1 MALTQV
7 NSLEFHEIKA
17 QLKAYLQGQSEFS
30 DYDFEGS
37 SLSTLLDVLAYNSYY
52 SAVNAN
58 LAINENF
65 LDTAVLR
72 ENVVKLAKLI
82 GYTPRS
88 ARSARATFTVVVQTI
103 YGTGA
108 NGRGY
113 PESVQINKGVFTSFV
128 GENGEN
134 YIFSI
139 PKDLIVSVNT
149 LDGKATFTDVVAYEG
164 IFITDTFVKT
174 ESERQRFVL
183 GNLNADTSAMTVEV
197 SRGTITDAYLEATDI
212 TNVSNISK
220 VFFLEESESK
230 KQELVFGD
238 GILGEALVNGDVIEA
253 TYPTSVGGA
262 PNGLKGFTFAGT
274 VKDSRNAPI
283 TSGISLTLDV
293 PPDGGAQ
300 PETIDSIKFSAPK
313 FYSSFGRAV
322 TTKDYEV
329 IIPQIYP
336 NVQSIVAFGGEEADP
351 PEYGKVIVVIK
362 PKNADRLSISE
373 KDAVQKKIRSYSVG
387 AVEPKIMDP
396 SVLYIDLVSY
406 VYFNPNTT
414 RRDQNQI
421 KLVVY
426 RTLETLNTSAEFN
439 KFGGKFKYSK
449 MQKVIDDAEP
459 SITSNITK
467 VKMRK
472 NVTISLSQRFNYK
485 ICFGNRI
492 NAQLDTPTLQ
502 TNGFKRADGGNQV
515 FYLNDDGLG
524 TIRLYYVNT
533 DGSKQYI
540 GGNWGIIDYTAGEVT
555 INDLIITEVVNS
567 TDNIMQFSVV
577 PESND
582 LVSLRE
588 TYLTLG
594 IDNLVVNVIDDEI
607 SSGSNTSGTGVV
619 PESSYS

>member
-7 NSLEFHEIKA
+7 NSLEFNEIKS
-17 QLKAYLQGQSEFS
+17 QLKAYLKGQAEFS

-52 SAVNAN
+52 SAINAN

-88 ARSARATFTVVVQTI
+88 ARSARATFTVVIQTV
-103 YGTGA
+103 YGTGS

-113 PESVQINKGVFTSFV
+113 PESVQINKGVFTSFT
-128 GENGEN
+128 GEGGTN

-149 LDGKATFTDVVAYEG
+149 LDGTATFTDVTAFEG
-164 IFITDTFVKT
+164 IYITDTFVKT
-174 ESERQRFVL
+174 ESERQRFIL
-183 GNLNADTSAMTVEV
+183 GNLNADTSAMSVEV
-197 SRGTITDAYLEATDI
+197 TRGTITDAYLEATDI
-212 TNVSNISK
+212 TTVSNISK
-220 VFFLEESESK
+220 IFFLEESETK
-230 KQELVFGD
+230 KPELIFGD
-238 GILGEALVNGDVIEA
+238 SVLGEALVNGDVIEV
-253 TYPTSVGGA
+253 TYPTSIGA
-262 PNGLKGFTFAGT
+262 GPNGLTGYSFAGT

-283 TSGISLTLDV
+283 TSGITLSLTS
-293 PPDGGAQ
+293 PPDGGAE
-300 PETIDSIKFSAPK
+300 PETIDSIKYSAPK

-322 TTKDYEV
+322 TTKDYEA

-373 KDAVQKKIRSYSVG
+373 KDVVQKKIRSYSVG

-396 SVLYIDLVSY
+396 SVLYIDLASY
-406 VYFNPNTT
+406 VYFNPNNT
-414 RRDQNQI
+414 RRSQEEIKQI
-421 KLVVY
+421 IY
-426 RTLETLNTSAEFN
+426 RTMETLNASAEFN

-449 MQKVIDDAEP
+449 IQKIIDDAES

-485 ICFGNRI
+485 ICYGNRI
-492 NAQLDTPTLQ
+492 NADSTAATLE

-540 GGNWGIIDYTAGEVT
+540 GGNWGTIDYASGEVT

-567 TDNIMQFSVV
+567 TDNIIQFSVI

-582 LVSLRE
+582 IVSLRE

>member
-174 ESERQRFVL
+174 DSERQRFIL

-197 SRGTITDAYLEATDI
+197 SRGTVTDAYLQATDI
-212 TNVSNISK
+212 TTVSNISK
-220 VFFLEESESK
+220 VFFLEEAESRRP
-230 KQELVFGD
+230 ELIFGD

-253 TYPTSVGGA
+253 KYPTSIGTA
-262 PNGLKGFTFAGT
+262 PNGLTGYSFAGT
-274 VKDSRNAPI
+274 VKDSRNSPI
-283 TSGISLTLDV
+283 TSGITLTLTAV
-293 PPDGGAQ
+293 PDGGAS
-300 PETIDSIKFSAPK
+300 PESIDAIKYSAPK
-313 FYSSFGRAV
+313 FYSAFGRAV
-322 TTKDYEV
+322 TTKDYEA

-396 SVLYIDLVSY
+396 SVLYIDMISY
-406 VYFNPNTT
+406 VYFNPNNT
-414 RRDQNQI
+414 RRSQEEIKQI
-421 KLVVY
+421 IY
-426 RTLETLNTSAEFN
+426 RTLEQLNRSAEFN

-467 VKMRK
+467 VNMRK
-472 NVTISLSQRFNYK
+472 NVIVSLNQRFNYK
-485 ICFGNRI
+485 ICYGNRI
-492 NAQLDTPTLQ
+492 KADQATATLE

-515 FYLNDDGLG
+515 FYLDDDGLG
-524 TIRLYYVNT
+524 TIRLYYVNA

-540 GGNWGIIDYTAGEVT
+540 GGNWGTIDYDRGEIT
-555 INDLIITEVVNS
+555 INDLVITDVVNS
-567 TDNIMQFSVV
+567 TDNIIQFSVV

-582 LVSLRE
+582 IVSLRE

>member
-7 NSLEFHEIKA
+7 NSLEFNEIKN
-17 QLKAYLQGQSEFS
+17 QLKAYLRGQAEFS

-37 SLSTLLDVLAYNSYY
+37 SLSTLLDVLAYNTYY

-58 LAINENF
+58 LAINENY

-373 KDAVQKKIRSYSVG
+373 KDAVAKKIRSYSVG

-396 SVLYIDLVSY
+396 SVLYIDLASY
-406 VYFNPNTT
+406 VYFNPNQT
-414 RRDQNQI
+414 RRSQEEIKQI
-421 KLVVY
+421 IY
-426 RTLETLNTSAEFN
+426 RTMETINASAEFN

-449 MQKVIDDAEP
+449 IGKVIDEAEP

-472 NVTISLSQRFNYK
+472 NVTISLNQRFNYK

-492 NAQLDTPTLQ
+492 NAQLETPTLE

-515 FYLNDDGLG
+515 FYLDDDGLG
-524 TIRLYYVNT
+524 TIRLYYVTT

-540 GGNWGIIDYTAGEVT
+540 GGNWGNIDYTMGEVT
-555 INDLIITEVVNS
+555 INDLVITEVVNS
-567 TDNIMQFSVV
+567 TDNIIQFSVT

-582 LVSLRE
+582 IVSLRE

>member
-174 ESERQRFVL
+174 DSERQRFIL

-197 SRGTITDAYLEATDI
+197 SRGTVTDAYLQATDI
-212 TNVSNISK
+212 TTVSNISK
-220 VFFLEESESK
+220 VFFLEEAESRRP
-230 KQELVFGD
+230 ELIFGD

-253 TYPTSVGGA
+253 KYPTSIGTA
-262 PNGLKGFTFAGT
+262 PNGLTGYSFAGT
-274 VKDSRNAPI
+274 VKDSRNSPI
-283 TSGISLTLDV
+283 TSGITLTLTAV
-293 PPDGGAQ
+293 PDGGAS
-300 PETIDSIKFSAPK
+300 PESIDAIKYSAPK
-313 FYSSFGRAV
+313 FYSAFGRAV
-322 TTKDYEV
+322 TTKDYEA

-396 SVLYIDLVSY
+396 SVLYIDMISY
-406 VYFNPNTT
+406 VYFNPNNT
-414 RRDQNQI
+414 RRSQEEIKQI
-421 KLVVY
+421 IY
-426 RTLETLNTSAEFN
+426 RTLEQLNRSAEFN

-467 VKMRK
+467 VNMRK
-472 NVTISLSQRFNYK
+472 NVTVSLNQRFNYK
-485 ICFGNRI
+485 ICYGNRI
-492 NAQLDTPTLQ
+492 KADQSTATLE

-515 FYLNDDGLG
+515 FYLDDDGLG

-540 GGNWGIIDYTAGEVT
+540 GGNWGTIDYDRGEIT
-555 INDLIITEVVNS
+555 INDLVITDVVNS
-567 TDNIMQFSVV
+567 TDNIIQFSVV

-582 LVSLRE
+582 IVSLRE

>member
-7 NSLEFHEIKA
+7 NSLEFNEVKA
-17 QLKAYLQGQSEFS
+17 QLIDYLRGQTEFS

-37 SLSTLLDVLAYNSYY
+37 SLSVLLDVLAYNTYY
-52 SAVNAN
+52 SSVNAN
-58 LAINENF
+58 LLVNENF

-82 GYTPRS
+82 GYTPTS
-88 ARSARATFTVVVQTI
+88 ARSARATFTVKVQTV

-113 PESVQINKGVFTSFV
+113 PQSVQINKGIFTSFV
-128 GENGEN
+128 NDNSN

-149 LDGKATFTDVVAYEG
+149 LDGIATFTDVVSYEG
-164 IFITDTFVKT
+164 IFVTDTFVK
-174 ESERQRFVL
+174 ESSERQRFIL
-183 GNLNADTSAMTVEV
+183 GNAQGDTSSMTVEV
-197 SRGTITDAYLEATDI
+197 TRGTLTDAYLEGTDI
-212 TNVSNISK
+212 TSVSGISK
-220 VFFLEESESK
+220 VFFLEESEYKRS
-230 KQELVFGD
+230 ELIFGD
-238 GILGEALVNGDVIEA
+238 GILGEALQNGDVIEA
-253 TYPTSVGGA
+253 TYTTSQGGG
-262 PNGLKGFTFAGT
+262 PNGLKGFSFAGT
-274 VKDSRNAPI
+274 IKDSQNNPI
-283 TSGISLTLDV
+283 TSGITLTLDSA
-293 PPDGGAQ
+293 PDGGA
-300 PETIDSIKFSAPK
+300 EKESVDSIKYSAPK

-322 TTKDYEV
+322 TTKDYEA

-336 NVQSIVAFGGEEADP
+336 NVQSIVAFGGEEAEP

-362 PKNADRLSISE
+362 PKNADKLSISE

-396 SVLYIDLVSY
+396 SVLYIDLTSF
-406 VYFNPNTT
+406 VYFNPNVT
-414 RRDQNQI
+414 RRDQAEIKQI
-421 KLVVY
+421 VY
-426 RTLETLNTSAEFN
+426 RVLEALNTSTEFN

-449 MQKVIDDAEP
+449 MQKIIDDAEP
-459 SITSNITK
+459 AVTSNITR
-467 VKMRK
+467 VRMRK
-472 NVTISLSQRFNYK
+472 NVPVTLNQRFNYK

-492 NAQLDTPTLQ
+492 NAQLDTPTFE
-502 TNGFKRADGGNQV
+502 TNGFKRADGGNTIY
-515 FYLNDDGLG
+515 YLNDDGLG
-524 TIRLYYVNT
+524 TIRLFYVNT

-540 GGNWGIIDYTAGEVT
+540 GGNWGLIDYTMGEVT

-567 TDNIMQFSVV
+567 TDNIIQFSVV

-582 LVSLRE
+582 LISLRE
-588 TYLTLG
+588 TYLTIG

-607 SSGSNTSGTGVV
+607 SSGSNTSGTGII